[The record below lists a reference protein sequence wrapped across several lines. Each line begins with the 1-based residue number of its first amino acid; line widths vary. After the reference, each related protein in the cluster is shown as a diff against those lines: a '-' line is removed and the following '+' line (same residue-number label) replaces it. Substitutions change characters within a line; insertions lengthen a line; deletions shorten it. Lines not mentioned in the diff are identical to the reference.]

1 MKKAIYDLFVVVVLG
16 SCLLVGESVNAAENP
31 VNLDLDKS
39 IEMALQNNLS
49 IVQANDSKLKAE
61 WGVKEA
67 KRSQGPTFTWAATV
81 HHIGGD
87 DYSQKRAAHSTNPA
101 LPAYD
106 NEVAN
111 TLSLS
116 MPLYTGGSLKS
127 KIASAEYGVDASTLQ
142 LESTKQDVRYKTI
155 EAYFKALQTK
165 SLVTVRE
172 QAIKTGMEHL
182 DNVNIQ
188 YEIGVVAKA
197 DVLESEVQLANQK
210 KELNTVTGDY
220 HNAKASL
227 NNVIGL
233 PVMTE
238 TNLVDEV
245 DYMSYDGIPL
255 EQCIEYAHLNHPGGL
270 AQEYAVKMAAETCK
284 LAKANYRPQVSGV
297 VKKVVTGEGEQFYDQ
312 DHSSSWKFGVEA
324 TWTVF
329 DNQINAAKIKE
340 AEMDLL
346 NAQAK
351 AKQTWENVDLGVIAN
366 YNSMCKARENILICK
381 EAVEKAKES
390 YEIANILYEEGV
402 NTNDNVMRSQDKL
415 MEAQNNYYTSLY
427 DYEIDIAKLDQ
438 AMGRPVELDAT
449 LYREALSKEKR

>member
-1 MKKAIYDLFVVVVLG
+1 
-16 SCLLVGESVNAAENP
+16 
-31 VNLDLDKS
+31 
-39 IEMALQNNLS
+39 
-49 IVQANDSKLKAE
+49 
-61 WGVKEA
+61 
-67 KRSQGPTFTWAATV
+67 
-81 HHIGGD
+81 
-87 DYSQKRAAHSTNPA
+87 
-101 LPAYD
+101 
-106 NEVAN
+106 
-111 TLSLS
+111 
-116 MPLYTGGSLKS
+116 
-127 KIASAEYGVDASTLQ
+127 
-142 LESTKQDVRYKTI
+142 
-155 EAYFKALQTK
+155 
-165 SLVTVRE
+165 
-172 QAIKTGMEHL
+172 
-182 DNVNIQ
+182 
-188 YEIGVVAKA
+188 
-197 DVLESEVQLANQK
+197 
-210 KELNTVTGDY
+210 
-220 HNAKASL
+220 
-227 NNVIGL
+227 
-233 PVMTE
+233 MTE

-284 LAKANYRPQVSGV
+284 QAKANYRPQVSGV